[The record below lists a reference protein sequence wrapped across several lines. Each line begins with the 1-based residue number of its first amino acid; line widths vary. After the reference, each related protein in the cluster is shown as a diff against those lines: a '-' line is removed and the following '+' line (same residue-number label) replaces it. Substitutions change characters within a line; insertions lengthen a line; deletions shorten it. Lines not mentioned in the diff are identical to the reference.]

1 MTVRSPVRFLSLS
14 ACLLLLTVAF
24 ATWRDGSQASA
35 ADKAAATKPA
45 ADKSATDKAAATKP
59 VADKTTA
66 DKPAAEPAHQVIAAY
81 FHRTTRCDTC
91 KKVGAYVDESIHSAF
106 DSQLK
111 DGTVKLTEIDFQD
124 AKNQKVTKA
133 YDITDPTL
141 VIMDVRDGKV
151 ASWKKATKAWSL
163 VSNKKD
169 FSKYVQDEVK
179 AYLDGKPKTAK

>member
-1 MTVRSPVRFLSLS
+1 MTVRSTVRFLSLP
-14 ACLLLLTVAF
+14 ACLLLLIVAF
-24 ATWRDGSQASA
+24 SAWRNAPQVSA
-35 ADKAAATKPA
+35 AEKSAATKPA
-45 ADKSATDKAAATKP
+45 ADKPAADKTATDKTT
-59 VADKTTA
+59 VDKTTA

-91 KKVGAYVDESIHSAF
+91 KKVGAYIDESIKSAF
-106 DSQLK
+106 DAQLK
-111 DGTVKLTEIDFQD
+111 DGTVRLTEIDFQD
-124 AKNQKVTKA
+124 AKNQKVVKA
-133 YDITDPTL
+133 YGISDPTL

-163 VSNKKD
+163 VGNKKD

>member
-1 MTVRSPVRFLSLS
+1 MSVRSTVRFLSLP
-14 ACLLLLTVAF
+14 ACLLLLAVAF
-24 ATWRDGSQASA
+24 SAWRDAPQASA
-35 ADKAAATKPA
+35 AEKAAATKPAAEKTAATKPA
-45 ADKSATDKAAATKP
+45 ADKS
-59 VADKTTA
+59 TA

-124 AKNQKVTKA
+124 AKNQKVVKA
-133 YDITDPTL
+133 YDISDPTL

-151 ASWKKATKAWSL
+151 VAWKKATKAWSL
-163 VSNKKD
+163 VGEKKD
-169 FSKYVQDEVK
+169 FFKYVQDEVK